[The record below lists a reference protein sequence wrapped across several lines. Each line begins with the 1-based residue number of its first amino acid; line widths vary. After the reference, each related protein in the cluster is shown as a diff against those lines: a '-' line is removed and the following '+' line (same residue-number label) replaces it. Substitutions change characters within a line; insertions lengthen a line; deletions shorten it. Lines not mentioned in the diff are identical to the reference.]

1 MIVDL
6 CFWEDVNYNVFVFF
20 CSVVLDPALL
30 GASEKRLCRV
40 LQEDARLLPAG
51 TEVQKGRETTSY
63 CAQWYAKNTKF

>member
-1 MIVDL
+1 MCDCMMYKKQEQNFLETLVIVDL
-6 CFWEDVNYNVFVFF
+6 CFWEDVNYNVCFF

-51 TEVQKGRETTSY
+51 TEV
-63 CAQWYAKNTKF
+63 